1 MKTNHQ
7 RDFKDTRNPKQY
19 KMKYLVGGSINKSDL
34 ADRTISACA
43 YVGDTE
49 YVSAKKRT
57 RKNVAGAKKFVRTR
71 TRFHENAAT
80 DKLMKQQGF

>member
-7 RDFKDTRNPKQY
+7 RNFKDTRKPQRY
-19 KMKYLVGGSINKSDL
+19 KEKYFVGGSTNVSLL

-43 YVGDTE
+43 TLGDTHTL
-49 YVSAKKRT
+49 SAKKRT
-57 RKNVAGAKKFVRTR
+57 RKNVAGAKKYVRTR

-80 DKLMKQQGF
+80 AKLALTE